1 MYIESVANR
10 NSPPC
15 ILLRESYRQ
24 GGKVR
29 KRTLANLT
37 HWPAEVVEALRRA
50 LRDDTGVQSLEQ
62 AVEVVRSRPH
72 GHVAAV
78 LGALRRC
85 GLERLLS
92 ARRCR
97 ERDAVVA
104 MIVARILDPRSKLAT
119 ARGLNGETLSSSL
132 GELLGL
138 QDADADELY
147 AALDWLLQR
156 QERIENA
163 LAKRHLVERALVLY
177 DVSTTYFDGRTCPLA
192 RLGHSHDGKPH
203 RLQIVF
209 GLVCDRHGCPIAV
222 EVFPGNTSESK
233 TFVAQIQKVRQ
244 RFRVTRVVWVGDRGM
259 ITQARIEQDLRGVQG
274 LEWITTL
281 RAPQIRALVR
291 SGSLQLSLFDERD
304 LAEITDPAY
313 PGERLV
319 ACRNPFLAAER
330 ARKRDELL
338 QATQKRLDAIVE
350 ATGRP
355 KRALRGQARIALR
368 VGKVLGRHKM
378 TKHFGL
384 HITDD
389 SFAYELD
396 TERIAQEAALDGIY
410 IIRTSVP
417 AQTLNAEDTVR
428 AYKSLSHVE
437 QAFRSCKSI
446 DLHVRPIF
454 HRLAD
459 RVRAHVLVCMLAYYV
474 EWHMRGALAP
484 LLFDDDDPAAADAR
498 RPSVVAPA
506 QRSASAQRKAR
517 TKRTDHDLPVHSFQ
531 TLLAD
536 LATIAKNRIQP
547 TVPGVPAFD
556 KITLPTPLQA
566 RALELLGVRL

>member
-15 ILLRESYRQ
+15 LLLRESYRQ

-62 AVEVVRSRPH
+62 AVEVLRSRPH

-97 ERDAVVA
+97 ERNAVVA
-104 MIVARILDPRSKLAT
+104 MIVARILEPRSKLAT

-138 QDADADELY
+138 QHADADELY

-163 LAKRHLVERALVLY
+163 LAKRHLVERTLVLY

-259 ITQARIEQDLRGVQG
+259 ITQARIEQDLRGVDG

-281 RAPQIRALVR
+281 RAPQIRALVH
-291 SGSLQLSLFDERD
+291 SGSLQLSLFDEQD

-350 ATGRP
+350 ATRRP
-355 KRALRGQARIALR
+355 KRALRGEARIALR

-378 TKHFGL
+378 TKHFDL

-396 TERIAQEAALDGIY
+396 TQRIAQEAALDGIY

-474 EWHMRGALAP
+474 EWHMRRALAP

-506 QRSASAQRKAR
+506 QRSAAAQRKAR
-517 TKRTDHDLPVHSFQ
+517 TKRTDDDLPVHSFQ

>member
-1 MYIESVANR
+1 
-10 NSPPC
+10 
-15 ILLRESYRQ
+15 
-24 GGKVR
+24 
-29 KRTLANLT
+29 
-37 HWPAEVVEALRRA
+37 
-50 LRDDTGVQSLEQ
+50 
-62 AVEVVRSRPH
+62 
-72 GHVAAV
+72 
-78 LGALRRC
+78 
-85 GLERLLS
+85 
-92 ARRCR
+92 
-97 ERDAVVA
+97 
-104 MIVARILDPRSKLAT
+104 
-119 ARGLNGETLSSSL
+119 
-132 GELLGL
+132 
-138 QDADADELY
+138 
-147 AALDWLLQR
+147 
-156 QERIENA
+156 
-163 LAKRHLVERALVLY
+163 
-177 DVSTTYFDGRTCPLA
+177 
-192 RLGHSHDGKPH
+192 
-203 RLQIVF
+203 
-209 GLVCDRHGCPIAV
+209 V

-338 QATQKRLDAIVE
+338 QATQKPLDAIVE

-417 AQTLNAEDTVR
+417 AQTLNADDTVR

>member
-1 MYIESVANR
+1 MYIESVPNR

-163 LAKRHLVERALVLY
+163 LAKRHLVERTLVLY

-209 GLVCDRHGCPIAV
+209 GLLCDRHGCPIAV

-281 RAPQIRALVR
+281 RAPQVRALVH
-291 SGSLQLSLFDERD
+291 SGSLQLSLFDEQD
-304 LAEITDPAY
+304 LAEISDPAY

-338 QATQKRLDAIVE
+338 QATQKQLDAIVE

-378 TKHFGL
+378 GKHFDL
-384 HITDD
+384 HIADD

-396 TERIAQEAALDGIY
+396 TEHIAQEAALDGIY

-474 EWHMRGALAP
+474 EWHMRRALAP

-517 TKRTDHDLPVHSFQ
+517 TKRTDDDLPVHSFQ
-531 TLLAD
+531 SLLAD
-536 LATIAKNRIQP
+536 LATIVKNRIQP